1 LTPEEKLRLQ
11 KIQEEE
17 YTRAAL
23 DTLGLTSTANL
34 DSFNP
39 KTKEE
44 FAEYADVLCKK
55 ISQHKA
61 HDEYVPFLD
70 DLVRN
75 LLAGCK
81 CIP

>member
-1 LTPEEKLRLQ
+1 
-11 KIQEEE
+11 
-17 YTRAAL
+17 
-23 DTLGLTSTANL
+23 LTSSAAI

-44 FAEYADVLCKK
+44 FAEFGDVLCKK
-55 ISQHKA
+55 ISHFKA
-61 HDEYVPFLD
+61 QEEFVPFLD

-81 CIP
+81 YICTNV